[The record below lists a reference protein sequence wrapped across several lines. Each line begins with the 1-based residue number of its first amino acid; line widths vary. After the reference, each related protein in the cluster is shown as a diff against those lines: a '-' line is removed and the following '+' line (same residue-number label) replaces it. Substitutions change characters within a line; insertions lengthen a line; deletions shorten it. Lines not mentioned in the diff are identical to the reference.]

1 MMLDRSVAS
10 VVGASRLLRGACAF
24 GLLPCLATCLAT
36 CLVLGGCEDRNY
48 PEGFLAEAAKEGPAA
63 GASAAPSAGSE
74 AAAAPMGP
82 GGFNA
87 PGVPNLP
94 AGAIA
99 APTAETP
106 AIDDATAAVMVETLA
121 AELKLPPA
129 TEAPVAAGEEPF
141 QKAAR
146 TSRFDSFRSMA
157 ARYIQ
162 LRAELLPY
170 GRKLADGTASAEERR
185 IHNRLEDAMAL
196 EFRRLNAYMWDDRWS
211 EEDRAAMGWILHGGM
226 QPK

>member
-1 MMLDRSVAS
+1 
-10 VVGASRLLRGACAF
+10 
-24 GLLPCLATCLAT
+24 
-36 CLVLGGCEDRNY
+36 
-48 PEGFLAEAAKEGPAA
+48 
-63 GASAAPSAGSE
+63 
-74 AAAAPMGP
+74 
-82 GGFNA
+82 
-87 PGVPNLP
+87 
-94 AGAIA
+94 
-99 APTAETP
+99 
-106 AIDDATAAVMVETLA
+106 
-121 AELKLPPA
+121 
-129 TEAPVAAGEEPF
+129 
-141 QKAAR
+141 
-146 TSRFDSFRSMA
+146 MA